1 MRPLLTLLLVP
12 VLAGCARFDPADLP
26 EEEAWLVA
34 VKSCRL
40 PEQLPPPVSLAHHAW
55 FDIKQGTEGDWVRVE
70 VMSSA
75 AFLRRDVVRVDAIG
89 PASARAAERWG
100 DRAVHLH
107 QVVRGEEARRIG
119 EELVRLARGYADAA
133 VYNGWPGPN
142 SNTFVE
148 RLGRQ
153 VDGLRF
159 QLHHDAVGKDCEW
172 LLRVGL
178 TASGTG
184 VELETP
190 LLGLQ
195 VGLEEG
201 IELHLL
207 QLTFGVDL
215 WPPALELPFLP
226 RLGFP
231 ATSPF

>member
-1 MRPLLTLLLVP
+1 VLRALLLLVL
-12 VLAGCARFDPADLP
+12 LAGGCARFDPAALP
-26 EEEAWLVA
+26 EDEEWLVA

-40 PEQLPPPVSLAHHAW
+40 PGELPPPVSLAHHAW
-55 FDIKQGTEGDWVRVE
+55 FDVKQGSEGAWVRIE
-70 VMSSA
+70 VMARA
-75 AFLRRDVVRVDAIG
+75 AFERRDVIEVRSIG
-89 PASARAAERWG
+89 AAQARGSERW
-100 DRAVHLH
+100 DHAVHLH
-107 QVVRGEEARRIG
+107 RVVRGPEARRIG
-119 EELVRLARGYADAA
+119 EELVRLARGYPDAR

-148 RLGRQ
+148 RLGRS

-159 QLHHDAVGKDCEW
+159 QLHHDAVGRSCDG

-178 TASGTG
+178 TASGSG
-184 VELETP
+184 VALETP
-190 LLGLQ
+190 LLGLR

-201 IELHLL
+201 LELHLL
-207 QLTFGVDL
+207 QLTFGLDL